1 MDLLRKSNSTSQEH
15 GKSEGHAQDL
25 ALEGFDTVIMRGRE
39 IGEVSNSFERPD
51 TANVRIIVQMMG
63 PNVSLEYR
71 TTKLGHRQA
80 RSMAAAIE
88 TVISALV
95 YEPSV
100 TMGGLNWCDE
110 EDANILDKWNS
121 LDSTWIEE
129 CVHELIAKQATEQP
143 HKSAVDAWD
152 GHLTYRELD
161 RLSSIL
167 ASHLTLL
174 GVAPET
180 FVALC
185 FEKSKWLV
193 VSILAVIKA
202 GGAYVVIEPYYPF
215 SRMQD
220 ICTVLRINILL
231 ASRDLLHTATKLS
244 DQVVVVE
251 AGSECLKE
259 RHDEWQWE
267 ARSPCSPHNALYVVF
282 SSGSTGKPKGIIVE
296 HASFATWGTL
306 LKQAV
311 CLDAD
316 SRVLQF
322 SSFAFL
328 IAHRDVL
335 LTLMFGGCV
344 CMPSESQRLNHLET
358 FIAKHRVNWA
368 NLTPSVAALLDPA
381 MTPELKTL
389 LLTSEPMS
397 LKSLATWEGNVNLL
411 FAYGQAES
419 VSLCCVRNSPTVG
432 SDRKNVGHRIGRSI
446 WLVDPDDH
454 NKLVPVGAVGELVIQ
469 GPVLA
474 RGYLDPETTALAFLR
489 DTAWL
494 RQLRPRYQGK
504 LYKTGDLAQFTDDGS
519 VRYIGRK
526 DNSAKL
532 HGQRLDLDLV
542 LQHVQRCLVEMSDT
556 EVCNMVIDLSYSPH
570 FEDVKLTAFLGFSPT
585 STDTEDSVMLG
596 PLNRAAAYLHDFQSR
611 LVNVIPRHMIPTLV
625 VIVSHIPLN
634 LSGKI
639 DRRKLREILSQMTA
653 SEVALCLGSIAS
665 HEAPCTDREL
675 KLRSLWSQ
683 ALNTVESNIGRL
695 DDFFRRGGDSL
706 AAMRLA
712 SAAHALGLD
721 LTFGDIFANPVL
733 SNQAEHIGSDKRQ
746 TNRDY
751 SCGDFELIT
760 QAQKQAIIV
769 AAAADHA
776 LSASQIKDIYPTTPM
791 QQGLIALDALRP
803 GSYLSQ
809 RVYQIKTGVSLRK
822 LESAWG
828 AVMDANPPLRTRVIR
843 RADDGLTYQVV
854 IRGQTKLHMAHNL
867 PKYLADDEA
876 KPMGLGEP
884 LLRLAIVSNTNG
896 EPTHCV
902 VTIHHCIY
910 DAWSMAILL
919 DQVSDAYHD
928 RALVA
933 RNFRHF
939 VKYVCESNANSS
951 EYWRSETNGVVAEQF
966 PALPAP
972 SYSLNTAEREIL
984 NTTLSQSVAAAA
996 NITLATRIQLAWAMT
1011 IAAYTGVDDVVY
1023 GLTVS
1028 GRASPVQG
1036 IDKMAGPTI
1045 ATFPLRVQLRSSSS
1059 IHQEL
1064 DMLQRRVIATIPFEQ
1079 FGLQNISRLG
1089 DDAARACKFQSL
1101 LVIQQSQSAAET
1113 KSDILTDVED
1123 SAVRPRWNTYAL
1135 SLLCTPFRGGAVR
1148 FEAVYDATVVPKAQ
1162 MRRILQVFVNIL
1174 KQVTVSPDR
1183 LVGDVDSISAQD
1195 LEQIQRWNPSLQQAV
1210 PKCVHAMIHDQ
1221 CVSQPNAIAVDAWDG
1236 QLSYKELEEQS
1247 SLLSMSLK
1255 EKGLGH
1261 DMFVPLCFEKSK
1273 WVAVGILAVLKAG
1286 SAFILLDPSHPAER
1300 LARICENSQAT
1311 AVLCSRNT
1319 VGLAA
1324 KLSCP
1329 HVIQV
1334 DEKLSREHQVAPAA
1348 QALQPTKTLPSHALC
1363 ALYTSGST
1371 GTPKGIIIEHSAV
1384 ATQVT
1389 ALESHFHLDR
1399 QSRIFQFASHAFDV
1413 AVSDYLFALALGGC
1427 VCVPKETD
1435 SRDNLARAIRGC
1447 RANWVFL
1454 TPSVA
1459 RSLQPSAVPEIE
1471 TMVIGGESAKR
1482 LDFATWSSAVRL
1494 IYVYGPAEGTVFCTL
1509 QTKTSSGA
1517 DPINIGSAV
1526 AAACWLVDCAN
1537 SEKLVAIGAVGE
1549 LMIEGPIVGRGYIGN
1564 DSSGSSFI
1572 SAPKW
1577 LRNLRRSESPSRLYK
1592 TGDLMRYSPVGDG
1605 SLEFVGRKDRQA
1617 KLRGQRMEL
1626 AEIEHQVSQHFPGAT
1641 DAVVEIIAPPE
1652 SDSQKLLA
1660 AFVWDATSA
1669 AEPLFD
1675 RGPGTSSKPSI
1686 FSLPDAEFQSR
1697 ASIAEVELRK
1707 RLPPFMI
1714 PSLFIPLNE
1723 LPFGPTGKADR
1734 RLIKSEA
1741 SSLSRQ
1747 ELSVYHSSGT
1757 SRMRGPS
1764 NESESAIRQLVAG
1777 VLGLNPNDIGMNDN
1791 FFQLGGDSI
1800 SAMVLS
1806 TRASDVDLKLTA
1818 ADILGYPR
1826 LCDMAV
1832 IAVREEMGHG
1842 LPNEQNLL
1850 PRPFSLLPANY
1861 HHETLM
1867 REVTQQCHIDES
1879 DVDDIYPCTPLQAGL
1894 FSLTMKQPTAYVF
1907 SFTLHLAQDV
1917 DMILFE
1923 EALDAVID
1931 ANPILRTRIV
1941 CATSMAGSMLQV
1953 VLSKTSYKQLSLQA
1967 SRQYAVD
1974 LGHPLFSVQILSKDK
1989 DENHCRA
1996 VLTLHHALY
2005 DDVSLRLM
2013 LVQLSDAYYGR
2024 KSPVSQPYKCFIQ
2037 HCLSLPPD
2045 NDVKSFWADELASAA
2060 GSTFTRIPSD
2070 SYLLQ
2075 SPKNAECCASLSSES
2090 TTTVPLAAALKL
2102 AWGSVVSAFTGE
2114 ADAIFG
2120 TVVSGRM
2127 ASLRNIHKIAGPT
2140 IATVPFRVRQVPAMT
2155 IQDALDE
2162 VQSRSLRMIRYEQ
2175 TGLQRLR
2182 QLGFAEACQ
2191 FQSLL
2196 IVQFSEEG
2204 DIVESPLYKVVL
2216 EEPGGTFQT
2225 YPLTIVCT
2233 PSAKSVHIRATFDSE
2248 LMSAALVNR
2257 LLTQFSAAVAH
2268 ITNLPRKCMSSIPS
2282 LSIGDAKKIWMW
2294 NRSVPQRENS
2304 CIHDIITK
2312 NAAARRETPAVCA
2325 WDGGFTYDE
2334 LEDLSSKLA
2343 KRLQGFGVATGSMVP
2358 LCFEKS
2364 RWTVVAMLAVLKA
2377 GYTFVPLDVSQAA
2390 GRRDVILARIRAD
2403 IILASAKCA
2412 ELLAATKRVVLVVDE
2427 VSLEALPPRPP
2438 AGALLSREATERPG
2452 TSAAYV
2458 LFTSGST
2465 GQPKGVVVDHSAL
2478 STSCLAHGSRM
2489 GFSERTRMLQFT
2501 SHTFDISLAEI
2512 FTTLIFGGCVC
2523 IPSEDDRF
2531 SGLELS
2537 VDAMKVNT
2545 VCLTASV
2552 ARLVEPHRMPSLDTI
2567 IFVGENATEDDFK
2580 KWMHLSQVFDAY
2592 GPTECTI
2599 FCSIN
2604 RVQTSSGAGS
2614 VIGEAVGS
2622 VSWVVSP
2629 GNHDHLLPIG
2639 AVGELLVE
2647 GPVLARGYLDDA
2659 GKTSAVFIEDPS
2671 WLVQG
2676 TEGYA
2681 GRRGRLYKTGD
2692 LVHYNEDG
2700 SLTYCGR
2707 KDTQV
2712 KIRGHRV
2719 ELEEVECHLRNC
2731 VAGAHQA
2738 AVVSVALSIDDCA
2751 SRLTAFLCFDAEA
2764 SPPEDQVHAVT
2775 LSLPVRDN
2783 LADHLPAYMVPSAY
2797 LAIRRLPLNTAGKLD
2812 RRRLREIVVNY
2823 FERRGAKSDTVPKQG
2838 CSKEESVWLH
2848 RNAVGGAVF
2857 SPLPSPFRDCSTE
2870 TERRVRSAW
2879 AAVLGLPNDR
2889 ISTDDN
2895 FYDIGGDSIRVI
2907 RLMKV
2912 IENEFGVRLWSS
2924 LVNSRKTTI
2933 SKMAEYIET
2942 RPEMDSIDLEGDI
2955 AAALGSPWAS
2965 AVSEPWFSPVGS
2977 LSGPA
2982 TVFLTGGTGFLGTHI
2997 LRNLLTSTTVARVA
3011 VLVRA
3016 ASAVEGMERV
3026 KKTALMA
3033 EWWKAEHERR
3043 IDVWIGDLELRRLG
3057 LGESQ
3062 WSRLSGTAAAGNI
3075 STIIHSGAVV
3085 NWNMDYDRLRSP
3097 NVLSTVELLRAAALS
3112 HAAPRF
3118 VFVSGGAMAEL
3129 DVNPGDTAAMEQLS
3143 RSSGYAQS
3151 KFAAEAITRR
3161 FAARLPP
3168 SQNRFSVVKPGMI
3181 IGPADTGV
3189 ANLDDFLWR
3198 VVAAASRLR
3207 LYPVDDEE
3215 EDSWVSVTDA
3225 DFVATQVVAQVLPAD
3240 RGHVAPYVAV
3250 ASRHGLG
3257 AADFWAQV
3265 NAELKHACEPVSWPA
3280 WVERALQQT
3289 RHVGESHPLW
3299 PVQEFLVAAGKGK
3312 KHGGGGISTASP
3324 LVAPDKAVLCEA
3336 VRANLRH
3343 LGRVG
3348 FVETRQSSLSTTR
3361 HGVFRRSAAAPAS
3374 CS

>member
-1747 ELSVYHSSGT
+1747 ELSVYHSS
-1757 SRMRGPS
+1757 
-1764 NESESAIRQLVAG
+1764 
-1777 VLGLNPNDIGMNDN
+1777 
-1791 FFQLGGDSI
+1791 
-1800 SAMVLS
+1800 
-1806 TRASDVDLKLTA
+1806 
-1818 ADILGYPR
+1818 
-1826 LCDMAV
+1826 
-1832 IAVREEMGHG
+1832 
-1842 LPNEQNLL
+1842 
-1850 PRPFSLLPANY
+1850 
-1861 HHETLM
+1861 
-1867 REVTQQCHIDES
+1867 
-1879 DVDDIYPCTPLQAGL
+1879 
-1894 FSLTMKQPTAYVF
+1894 
-1907 SFTLHLAQDV
+1907 
-1917 DMILFE
+1917 
-1923 EALDAVID
+1923 
-1931 ANPILRTRIV
+1931 
-1941 CATSMAGSMLQV
+1941 
-1953 VLSKTSYKQLSLQA
+1953 
-1967 SRQYAVD
+1967 
-1974 LGHPLFSVQILSKDK
+1974 
-1989 DENHCRA
+1989 
-1996 VLTLHHALY
+1996 
-2005 DDVSLRLM
+2005 
-2013 LVQLSDAYYGR
+2013 
-2024 KSPVSQPYKCFIQ
+2024 
-2037 HCLSLPPD
+2037 
-2045 NDVKSFWADELASAA
+2045 
-2060 GSTFTRIPSD
+2060 
-2070 SYLLQ
+2070 
-2075 SPKNAECCASLSSES
+2075 ES